1 MTVTN
6 LDYLA
11 ATHAQAIISQTKRV
25 EKSTVENAITK
36 VLGVL
41 QEQGVYACFV
51 FALSRAKSDTDKSNN
66 TEPKSMRVIVGEMA
80 SLLKALDFEVTFKE
94 SAKTYEED
102 AGDTLKQVAE
112 NVTKDLERLLLAKD
126 VLEQML
132 IYARYG
138 AKARPESAEPS
149 QPQNQGA

>member
-11 ATHAQAIISQTKRV
+11 ATHAQVVISQTKEV
-25 EKSTVENAITK
+25 EKSTIENAITK

-51 FALSRAKSDTDKSNN
+51 FALSRAKSDN
-66 TEPKSMRVIVGEMA
+66 TESQSMKIIVGKMA

-94 SAKTYEED
+94 SAKTYEEG
-102 AGDTLKQVAE
+102 AGATLKQVAE
-112 NVTKDLERLLLAKD
+112 NVTKDLERLLLARD

-138 AKARPESAEPS
+138 AKARPESANTSET
-149 QPQNQGA
+149 QKQGA

>member
-11 ATHAQAIISQTKRV
+11 ATHAQAVISQTKRV
-25 EKSTVENAITK
+25 EKSTIENAITK

-51 FALSRAKSDTDKSNN
+51 FALSRAKSDTDKSKDAQKSDN
-66 TEPKSMRVIVGEMA
+66 TEPKSMRVIVREMA
-80 SLLKALDFEVTFKE
+80 RLLEHLGFGVT
-94 SAKTYEED
+94 Y
-102 AGDTLKQVAE
+102 AGDAEATLKQVAE

-138 AKARPESAEPS
+138 AKARPESAESS

>member
-11 ATHAQAIISQTKRV
+11 AKYAQDVIAQTQGV
-25 EKSTVENAITK
+25 DKSTVENAITK

-51 FALSRAKSDTDKSNN
+51 FALSRAKSDNN
-66 TEPKSMRVIVGEMA
+66 ESQSMQAIVSEMA
-80 SLLKALDFEVTFKE
+80 KLLHKLDFAV
-94 SAKTYEED
+94 TYEKNGAAE
-102 AGDTLKQVAE
+102 ATLKQVAE
-112 NVTKDLERLLLAKD
+112 HVTQDLERLLLAKD

-138 AKARPESAEPS
+138 AKARKDMVQDTPTEN
-149 QPQNQGA
+149 QQQGA